1 MFTIFFPPHMRVLD
15 HFCCM
20 LPPFVAQPNY
30 SKHPEMPVMELIFIT
45 GNPNKLIEVKAILGD
60 TVLLTSKSLDL
71 PEIQG
76 TIEEI
81 ALDKCRRA
89 ADIVGN
95 SSLFCP
101 LQLRT
106 EELPG

>member
-1 MFTIFFPPHMRVLD
+1 
-15 HFCCM
+15 M
-20 LPPFVAQPNY
+20 LPSTEAQPNY

-106 EELPG
+106 EELQG

>member
-1 MFTIFFPPHMRVLD
+1 
-15 HFCCM
+15 
-20 LPPFVAQPNY
+20 
-30 SKHPEMPVMELIFIT
+30 MPVKELNFIT

-60 TVLLTSKSLDL
+60 TVWLSSKSLDL

-95 SSLFCP
+95 SFSFCE
-101 LQLRT
+101 LQSRT

>member
-1 MFTIFFPPHMRVLD
+1 
-15 HFCCM
+15 
-20 LPPFVAQPNY
+20 
-30 SKHPEMPVMELIFIT
+30 MPAKELNFIT
-45 GNPNKLIEVKAILGD
+45 GNLNKLAEVKAILGD
-60 TVLLTSKSLDL
+60 TVALSSKSVDL

-95 SSLFCP
+95 QPQFICYNS
-101 LQLRT
+101 RT
-106 EELPG
+106 KSYEAKVIAKVGGPVLIEDTALCFNALKGLPGPYM

>member
-1 MFTIFFPPHMRVLD
+1 
-15 HFCCM
+15 
-20 LPPFVAQPNY
+20 
-30 SKHPEMPVMELIFIT
+30 MELVFIT
-45 GNPNKLIEVKAILGD
+45 GNPNKLLEVKAILGD

-89 ADIVGN
+89 ADIVGDSFLCCRYN
-95 SSLFCP
+95 RERKSYQAKYNTKGRRASAH
-101 LQLRT
+101 
-106 EELPG
+106 

>member
-1 MFTIFFPPHMRVLD
+1 
-15 HFCCM
+15 
-20 LPPFVAQPNY
+20 
-30 SKHPEMPVMELIFIT
+30 MPVMELIFIT
-45 GNPNKLIEVKAILGD
+45 GNPNKLLEVKAILSD

-89 ADIVGN
+89 ADIVGD
-95 SSLFCP
+95 SFLCCP
-101 LQLRT
+101 LQSRT

>member
-1 MFTIFFPPHMRVLD
+1 MNPYT
-15 HFCCM
+15 
-20 LPPFVAQPNY
+20 Q
-30 SKHPEMPVMELIFIT
+30 KMPVKELNFIT
-45 GNPNKLIEVKAILGD
+45 GNPNKLAEVKAILGD
-60 TVLLTSKSLDL
+60 TVSLTSKSLDL

-95 SSLFCP
+95 PSQST
-101 LQLRT
+101 R
-106 EELPG
+106 